1 MSNNEDKDISEVDVV
16 NDLVQD
22 DDVPDVQEVQDD
34 IPDVV
39 QEVQND
45 VQDVQNDVQDDVPD
59 VVQDVPDVPDVSDD
73 DIPDLIP
80 DDDVQDVVQDVVPD
94 DDTGIFTKKIDDD
107 CETVIIDTGHGFTV
121 ETNKSQIENIIKEN
135 KLNMFDIRI
144 TLNNINEDI
153 EKIISDKTKVDESN
167 FNDLCDLIALNFVY
181 TYLKD
186 GTKIPIL

>member
-1 MSNNEDKDISEVDVV
+1 MSNNEDKDISEVNVV

-39 QEVQND
+39 QDVQNDVHDIPD
-45 VQDVQNDVQDDVPD
+45 VQDVQNDVQE
-59 VVQDVPDVPDVSDD
+59 VVQDVPDVSDD
-73 DIPDLIP
+73 DMPDLIP
-80 DDDVQDVVQDVVPD
+80 DDDVQ
-94 DDTGIFTKKIDDD
+94 DTGIFTKKIDDD

-144 TLNNINEDI
+144 TLNNINEDF

>member
-16 NDLVQD
+16 NDLVPD
-22 DDVPDVQEVQDD
+22 DDVPDVQEVHDVQDVPDVQEVQDD

-39 QEVQND
+39 QDVQND
-45 VQDVQNDVQDDVPD
+45 VQDVQDDVPD
-59 VVQDVPDVPDVSDD
+59 VVQEVVQDVPDVSDD
-73 DIPDLIP
+73 DMPDLIP
-80 DDDVQDVVQDVVPD
+80 DDDVQ
-94 DDTGIFTKKIDDD
+94 DTGIFTKKIDDD

-144 TLNNINEDI
+144 TLSNINEDI
-153 EKIISDKTKVDESN
+153 EKIISDKTKIDESN

-181 TYLKD
+181 TYLTY

>member
-1 MSNNEDKDISEVDVV
+1 MSNNNEDISVVQDVV

-22 DDVPDVQEVQDD
+22 V
-34 IPDVV
+34 
-39 QEVQND
+39 
-45 VQDVQNDVQDDVPD
+45 VQDVIPVVQDVVPDDDIQD
-59 VVQDVPDVPDVSDD
+59 VVQDVVQDVSDD
-73 DIPDLIP
+73 DIPDLVPDNDIP
-80 DDDVQDVVQDVVPD
+80 DDVQDVVPD

-107 CETVIIDTGHGFTV
+107 RETVIIDTGHGFTV